1 MLNILTAKSCLFN
14 LNRNQ
19 MHGVCCQRNSFKTQE
34 KDDMDRLT
42 MRGDLDQKQE
52 DPGGN

>member
-34 KDDMDRLT
+34 KDDVNRLT
-42 MRGDLDQKQE
+42 MRGDLDQGQE

>member
-1 MLNILTAKSCLFN
+1 MLNILTAKSRLFN
-14 LNRNQ
+14 LTRHQ

-42 MRGDLDQKQE
+42 MRGDLNQ
-52 DPGGN
+52 